1 MCMASAAGQPQYF
14 GTNCESSENDC
25 HLEDPSQ
32 NPCTG
37 SLTCLDCAR
46 FTIVDGTSLVPN
58 AKCENGYTCEE
69 RAGLEPEPAPEPT
82 APEPEPTAPEPT
94 APEPEPTAPE
104 PTAPEPEPEP
114 EPGTTVPTGSCA
126 AAALPN
132 VVSGDWTPSAVGGY
146 IKSGAVVML
155 ACEPGY
161 DMTPLGALLVCASGS
176 FVGNGIK
183 AECTKPMVSPPP
195 PAGPSPPPG
204 TCGKDAL
211 PKFVTVT
218 GTTPG
223 WPAPKVPTDDYY
235 TSGETLMMT
244 CSSGSNPSLAG
255 ALVVCADGT
264 FVGTCKTSPCS
275 CVLGGGN

>member
-1 MCMASAAGQPQYF
+1 MVPLANPCQPNPCQNDGRCKTTVGTGAAASHSCMCMASAAGQPQYF

-32 NPCTG
+32 NPCPG
-37 SLTCLDCAR
+37 SLTSCLDCAR
-46 FTIVDGTSLVPN
+46 FTIVDGTSLMQN

-69 RAGLEPEPAPEPT
+69 T
-82 APEPEPTAPEPT
+82 
-94 APEPEPTAPE
+94 
-104 PTAPEPEPEP
+104 
-114 EPGTTVPTGSCA
+114 PTGSCA

-146 IKSGAVVML
+146 IKSSAVVML

-223 WPAPKVPTDDYY
+223 WPAPKVPTDDFY

-244 CSSGSNPSLAG
+244 CSPGSNPSLAG